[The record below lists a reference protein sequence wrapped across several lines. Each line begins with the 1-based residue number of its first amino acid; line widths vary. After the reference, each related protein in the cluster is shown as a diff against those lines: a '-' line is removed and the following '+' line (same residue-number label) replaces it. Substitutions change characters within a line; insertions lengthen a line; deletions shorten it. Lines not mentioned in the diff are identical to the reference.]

1 MKKIIFLLFITFVLG
16 SCQQK
21 VEEQMTK
28 LQITGFVENSNLQ
41 KAGAKVDDFLLTYD
55 GNNIE
60 SVHELGEFR
69 DQARTDEI
77 EITILRNNKKIKL
90 QIPNGYLGVYL
101 KEIVPEHKIEK
112 DAVIIDGIGKLG
124 WDMGMGNTFF
134 GALFRIDEKFGQKTD
149 YNTMMGISGYAF
161 RTSVYEKS
169 LCPSAPDATCGYDT
183 GHEILAKLGYEFDVY
198 HLEQPDYEECRYTFK
213 TQAEMTGI
221 IKNSID
227 DGYPVI
233 ALHLIQTPEWGI
245 ITGYQND
252 DFFCRTFFDK
262 TEEYEIAQ
270 KFPWVICVVKN
281 KKEVDISNE
290 FAKSLQTAKELYAT
304 EKYFEYFNGLNATKK
319 WIAYLEEEES
329 FTQMNEEKFFD
340 ALLANWWMHA
350 SLEMA
355 REEGAKYLKSNLDKF
370 GVDKTIIEQIAEIYE
385 KEVTLL
391 KSGYDDVSYPHSA
404 ELKWTTAM
412 RQAQIGMLKKF
423 YELEQTVAT
432 LLENF

>member
-1 MKKIIFLLFITFVLG
+1 MKKIIFLLLIAFILG

-21 VEEQMTK
+21 MEEQMTK

-55 GNNIE
+55 GNKIE
-60 SVHELGEFR
+60 SVHNLGELR
-69 DQARTDEI
+69 DQAKTDEI
-77 EITILRNNKKIKL
+77 EITILRDNKKTKL
-90 QIPNGYLGVYL
+90 QIPNGHLGVYL

-112 DAVIIDGIGKLG
+112 NAVIIDGIGKLG
-124 WDMGMGNTFF
+124 WNIGMGNTFF
-134 GALFRIDEKFGQKTD
+134 GALFRIDEKFGQKID

-161 RTSVYEKS
+161 RSNVYEKS

-183 GHEILAKLGYEFDVY
+183 GHEILVKLGYDFEVY
-198 HLEQPDYEECRYTFK
+198 HLEQPNYEDCRYTFK
-213 TQAEMTGI
+213 TQAEMTKI

-227 DGYPVI
+227 NGYPVI

-252 DFFCRTFFDK
+252 DFFCRTYFDK

-270 KFPWVICVVKN
+270 KFPWVICVIKN

-290 FAKSLQTAKELYAT
+290 FAKSLQTAKELYSK
-304 EKYFEYFNGLNATKK
+304 EKYFEYFNGLNATNK
-319 WIAYLEEEES
+319 WISYLEDEEL

-340 ALLANWWMHA
+340 TLLANWWMHT

-355 REEGAKYLKSNLDKF
+355 REEGAKYLRTNIDKF
-370 GVDKTIIEQIAEIYE
+370 EIDTKVIEQIAKIYD
-385 KEVTLL
+385 KEVALL
-391 KSGYDDVSYPHSA
+391 KSGYNDVGCPYTA
-404 ELKWTTAM
+404 GLEWTSGM
-412 RQAQIGMLKKF
+412 RKAQIKMLRKF
-423 YELEQTVAT
+423 YELELKVAE
-432 LLENF
+432 LLESI